1 MATHDPETEVKL
13 KLVRLFIRFKLEE
26 TWPRMEEY
34 IAKVASASALSDT
47 LVKQACKRELD
58 DFATKKLSV

>member
-34 IAKVASASALSDT
+34 IAKVASASSLSDV
-47 LVKQACKRELD
+47 LVREACKRELHE
-58 DFATKKLSV
+58 FASKKLGV